1 MVDRIWTKGIAENGE
16 YIQAMPAKEAT
27 PFSQAIDRRVD
38 EGALG
43 TLYEKLPD
51 NQVRCY
57 ACAHRCL
64 IKDGLRGICKVRYN
78 RGGTLMVPRG
88 YVGALQCDPIEK
100 KPFFHALPGTDALTF
115 GMLGCDLHCGY
126 CFTGDVRV
134 ATNSGMRRLD
144 DLWDKST
151 PDPFGEAQVRLP
163 PTALTATG
171 DDGRQ
176 HSVKSVF
183 RHEYDGELV
192 CVSPRML
199 APFNVTPD
207 HEVLATERPGQA
219 AATYVPAG
227 QLTTGHFLAVPRRY
241 EPLQPKTIDVND
253 LLRPHLGLVRVRRH
267 VAVETARQILQLTAA
282 GTTSKSIG
290 LELGLRADSVRHIRS
305 RVVRRGGI
313 QRSVVDFVPA
323 GLVLEEGSIRFGQ
336 ERRPGIPARLAM
348 TADLAELLGLYCA
361 EGCVIRAAD
370 RPNSHTLTFAFGLHE
385 KPLAERARVLLKQ
398 LFGVEAYET
407 VRTTTRAI
415 SIGKASL
422 ALLFATLCGSGSAKK
437 KIPSAIFEA
446 EPSIADSFLNA
457 LVAGDGHRYSNGKIS
472 VTTVSEKLARDL
484 AWLVLRLGHLPGIYA
499 TNRPAELQILGR
511 TVKLQ
516 PRQYTVVWYEH
527 QPRRTAYKTDAEFY
541 YVPIR
546 EISRTS
552 YSGYV
557 YNLETDGPH
566 TYLANHAVVHNCQNW
581 VTSQALRDPGALT
594 EPMDVS
600 PPQLVEIA
608 QRQGASVVATS
619 YNEPLITSEWAVEV
633 FKAARPRGF
642 TTAYISNGN
651 ATREV
656 LEYIRPYTDLY
667 KIDLKSFRDKNYRSL
682 GGKLENILNG
692 IQMVHEMGFW
702 LEIVTLII
710 PGFNDSDEE
719 LGDIARFL
727 SGISP
732 SIPWHVTAFHKDY
745 KMQDPDNTTPETL
758 LRAARI
764 GEEAGLQYI
773 YAGNLPG
780 RVGPYEDTRCPR
792 CRATLIR
799 RVGYRILDDRLSGRG
814 SCFNCQ
820 QQIPGVWRTTINA
833 GRAN

>member
-1 MVDRIWTKGIAENGE
+1 
-16 YIQAMPAKEAT
+16 MPAKEAT
-27 PFSQAIDRRVD
+27 PFSQALDRRVH

-51 NQVRCY
+51 NEVRCY

-78 RGGTLMVPRG
+78 CGGTLMVPRG

-100 KPFFHALPGTDALTF
+100 KPFFHAFPGTDALTF
-115 GMLGCDLHCGY
+115 GMLGCDLHCSY
-126 CFTGDVRV
+126 CFTGDLRV
-134 ATNSGMRRLD
+134 ATNSGIRRLD
-144 DLWDKST
+144 DLWETSS
-151 PDPFGEAQVRLP
+151 PDTEPGRRKPRVG
-163 PTALTATG
+163 LTATG
-171 DDGRQ
+171 GDGRQ
-176 HSVKSVF
+176 HGVQWIF
-183 RHEYDGELV
+183 RHDYEGQV
-192 CVSPRML
+192 VRVAPRL
-199 APFNVTPD
+199 LKPFEATPE
-207 HEVLATERPGQA
+207 HPVLATEAPGVDEPQFI
-219 AATYVPAG
+219 PAG
-227 QLTTGHFLAVPRRY
+227 RLTTRHFVCMPLAGALDFLA
-241 EPLQPKTIDVND
+241 IDD
-253 LLRPHLGLVRVRRH
+253 I
-267 VAVETARQILQLTAA
+267 T
-282 GTTSKSIG
+282 
-290 LELGLRADSVRHIRS
+290 
-305 RVVRRGGI
+305 
-313 QRSVVDFVPA
+313 
-323 GLVLEEGSIRFGQ
+323 
-336 ERRPGIPARLAM
+336 RRPFRGP
-348 TADLAELLGLYCA
+348 
-361 EGCVIRAAD
+361 V
-370 RPNSHTLTFAFGLHE
+370 F
-385 KPLAERARVLLKQ
+385 
-398 LFGVEAYET
+398 
-407 VRTTTRAI
+407 
-415 SIGKASL
+415 
-422 ALLFATLCGSGSAKK
+422 
-437 KIPSAIFEA
+437 
-446 EPSIADSFLNA
+446 
-457 LVAGDGHRYSNGKIS
+457 
-472 VTTVSEKLARDL
+472 
-484 AWLVLRLGHLPGIYA
+484 
-499 TNRPAELQILGR
+499 
-511 TVKLQ
+511 
-516 PRQYTVVWYEH
+516 
-527 QPRRTAYKTDAEFY
+527 
-541 YVPIR
+541 
-546 EISRTS
+546 
-552 YSGYV
+552 
-557 YNLETDGPH
+557 NLETDGPH

-600 PPQLVEIA
+600 PGQLVEIA

-633 FKAARPRGF
+633 FKGARPRGF

-656 LEYIRPYTDLY
+656 LEYIRPFTDLY

-692 IQMVHEMGFW
+692 IQMVHAMGFW

-710 PGFNDSDEE
+710 PGFNDSDQE

-780 RVGPYEDTRCPR
+780 RVGRYEDTRCPR
-792 CRATLIR
+792 CQATLIR
-799 RVGYRILDDRLSGRG
+799 RIGYRILDDRLSGRG